1 MWEYNKK
8 LVGERIRCKRQRLNY
23 TQENMAERLELS
35 VKFIADIERG
45 ATGMSLETMF
55 GICEMLMMTPNAL
68 LMPETEDGE
77 EISALLARCTPQQRK
92 YAREIVEAFCHA
104 CEKEA

>member
-45 ATGMSLETMF
+45 GNRDVLRDDVWH
-55 GICEMLMMTPNAL
+55 L
-68 LMPETEDGE
+68 
-77 EISALLARCTPQQRK
+77 
-92 YAREIVEAFCHA
+92 
-104 CEKEA
+104 

>member
-8 LVGERIRCKRQRLNY
+8 LVGERIRCKRQRLGY
-23 TQENMAERLELS
+23 TQEDMAERLELS

-45 ATGMSLETMF
+45 TAGMSMETLL
-55 GICEMLMMTPNAL
+55 GTCEMLMMTPNSL
-68 LMPETEDGE
+68 LLPEEEAAE

-92 YAREIVEAFCHA
+92 YAREILETFCRA
-104 CEKEA
+104 CEKK